1 MIIILDYLIS
11 VIWLSPLLYLFILGF
26 GVLFNRTRKTAL
38 LKQKGEVDKKVD
50 NIIFQIPTIGN
61 IKSVNKI
68 LETVKNYAL
77 PVPLETWVIIEDS
90 DTHKTEYVCDRVV
103 VVPPDFECEDLYKGR
118 ALEYARRLR

>member
-38 LKQKGEVDKKVD
+38 LKQKGQVDKKGE

-61 IKSVNKI
+61 VKSVNKI
-68 LETVKNYAL
+68 LETVRNYAL
-77 PVPLETWVIIEDS
+77 PMPVETWVIIEDS
-90 DTHKTEYVCDRVV
+90 EQQQPYRIRIQVYVY
-103 VVPPDFECEDLYKGR
+103 PNLQ
-118 ALEYARRLR
+118 